1 MNIETGVNLAK
12 LMDAAEEK
20 VAPLMQSP
28 IVIDRGNLSSGYA
41 GVYNSFLLHVKH
53 AAEKF
58 GVGVSEIM
66 EELGK
71 RQTVAGQEDWIL
83 DVALELAERKGITV

>member
-1 MNIETGVNLAK
+1 
-12 LMDAAEEK
+12 MDAAEEK
-20 VAPLMQSP
+20 VAPIMKSP
-28 IVIDRGNLSSGYA
+28 IVVDRDNLSSGYA

-58 GVGVSEIM
+58 GVGVGEIM

-71 RQTVAGQEDWIL
+71 RQTIAGQEDWII
-83 DVALELAERKGITV
+83 DVAVELANKKGVKV